1 MLVLAG
7 HSANVVGHELH
18 IWIQLQTNGHRM
30 ADTPWDVLKVMKSQ
44 EEGKTVLKGV
54 KSQEEGKET
63 DTVLEETAPVLVD
76 TEE

>member
-7 HSANVVGHELH
+7 HSANVAGDELH
-18 IWIQLQTNGHRM
+18 IWIPLQANGHTI
-30 ADTPWDVLKVMKSQ
+30 ADNSWPVLKV
-44 EEGKTVLKGV
+44 V
-54 KSQEEGKET
+54 KSQEEGKETKVVKSHEEGEET